1 MKLAVPHV
9 NSIPG
14 AEVWLLSDRGWLA
27 NGSKLM
33 TLTKGVISI
42 D

>member
-1 MKLAVPHV
+1 
-9 NSIPG
+9 
-14 AEVWLLSDRGWLA
+14 LSDRGWLA
-27 NGSKLM
+27 NGSTLM